1 LVVRQL
7 QPWHENLAKRQVKSP
22 KVYVRDSGLLH
33 ALLGIRTEK
42 ELLAHP
48 KSGASWEGY
57 VLEETL
63 KAVEPDEAYFWATH
77 QGAELDLL
85 LFRGGKRLGIEMKR
99 MDAPTLTASMRI
111 ALTDLKLDQLTVI
124 YPGAKS
130 YELGPQVKVIPVSA
144 IATEGIDDIV
154 SARRM
159 RFRAK
164 GRSRDGSSPS

>member
-1 LVVRQL
+1 
-7 QPWHENLAKRQVKSP
+7 
-22 KVYVRDSGLLH
+22 
-33 ALLGIRTEK
+33 
-42 ELLAHP
+42 
-48 KSGASWEGY
+48 
-57 VLEETL
+57 
-63 KAVEPDEAYFWATH
+63 
-77 QGAELDLL
+77 
-85 LFRGGKRLGIEMKR
+85 MKR

-130 YELGPQVKVIPVSA
+130 YELGPQVNVIPVSA

>member
-1 LVVRQL
+1 MTRSS
-7 QPWHENLAKRQVKSP
+7 NSP
-22 KVYVRDSGLLH
+22 T
-33 ALLGIRTEK
+33 AP
-42 ELLAHP
+42 LAHMV
-48 KSGASWEGY
+48 SRFSTAE
-57 VLEETL
+57 VLLYPYPHFYLEN
-63 KAVEPDEAYFWATH
+63 VFPDDYYH
-77 QGAELDLL
+77 
-85 LFRGGKRLGIEMKR
+85 
-99 MDAPTLTASMRI
+99 SM
-111 ALTDLKLDQLTVI
+111 LHYLPDSSVYQNLWVVTDLKLDQLTVI

>member
-1 LVVRQL
+1 MLSAAC
-7 QPWHENLAKRQVKSP
+7 E
-22 KVYVRDSGLLH
+22 
-33 ALLGIRTEK
+33 

-48 KSGASWEGY
+48 KSGASCEGY
-57 VLEETL
+57 VLEEIL

-85 LFRGGKRLGIEMKR
+85 LLRGGKRLGIEMKR

-111 ALTDLKLDQLTVI
+111 ALTDLKLNQLTVI

-130 YELGPQVKVIPVSA
+130 YELGPQVKVIPVST

-154 SARRM
+154 LARRM